1 MSGLVFISGASSGLG
16 AALADT
22 LPFEARC
29 IDISRRGAAGLESV
43 RADLSSPEGW
53 DRAAEAFERELDGFR
68 GERAVFVHAAG
79 TLEPIELA
87 AGAGADAYRRAI
99 LLNAAA
105 GPVLGQ
111 AFLSALGRARTRATL
126 AMVSSGAAFLVYPG
140 WSVYGPG
147 KAALDHWVRT
157 VAAEPAP
164 PRGSACRLLSIAPGI
179 LDTAMQER
187 ARSQDAERF
196 GWVEEFRQLKRG
208 GSLREPREAAREIWE
223 ILLGDAPSGSVIDL
237 HRPAGSDDVD

>member
-1 MSGLVFISGASSGLG
+1 MSSLVFISGASSGLG

-29 IDISRRGAAGLESV
+29 IDISRRGAGGLESL
-43 RADLSSPEGW
+43 RADLSTSRGW
-53 DRAAEAFERELDGFR
+53 DLAAEAFERELDGFR
-68 GERAVFVHAAG
+68 GERAVFVHASG
-79 TLEPIELA
+79 TLEPIGLA
-87 AGAGADAYRRAI
+87 ARSDADAYRRGI

-111 AFLSALGRARTRATL
+111 AFLRALRRARTRATL
-126 AMVSSGAAFLVYPG
+126 AMISSGAAFLVYPG

-164 PRGSACRLLSIAPGI
+164 SGGSGCRLLSIAPGV

-187 ARSQDAERF
+187 VRAQDLESFA
-196 GWVEEFRQLKRG
+196 WVHEFRELERRG
-208 GSLREPREAAREIWE
+208 RLRAPKDAAREIWGV
-223 ILLGDAPSGSVIDL
+223 LLGDAPSGSVIDL
-237 HRPAGSDDVD
+237 HRPEGSDDVD